1 MELAI
6 GARMTAPERASC
18 ARYKIAWREAL
29 MYGVV
34 VTVQLDPDRADE
46 ARELFGHVH
55 HSHGEGTTGLNSGTW
70 MRSPDRS
77 SGRGVILLEDEDAAN
92 GLAGR
97 AAQGPPPGAPA
108 KFVSAEI
115 FEVLAE
121 A

>member
-1 MELAI
+1 
-6 GARMTAPERASC
+6 
-18 ARYKIAWREAL
+18 

-34 VTVQLDPDRADE
+34 VTVELDPERADE
-46 ARELFGHVH
+46 AREL
-55 HSHGEGTTGLNSGTW
+55 LNTFTIPMAKQHQGFISGTW
-70 MRSPDRS
+70 LRSTDRA

-108 KFVSAEI
+108 KFVSAEV
-115 FEVLAE
+115 FEVLAQ